1 MMRQRQF
8 NNRVALSSCNRPYYS
23 IWEGMEEFE
32 KANEQRFASYLLAD
46 ELRDGLK

>member
-1 MMRQRQF
+1 MS
-8 NNRVALSSCNRPYYS
+8 VLASSILLLFYSYYS
-23 IWEGMEEFE
+23 IWEGVEEFE